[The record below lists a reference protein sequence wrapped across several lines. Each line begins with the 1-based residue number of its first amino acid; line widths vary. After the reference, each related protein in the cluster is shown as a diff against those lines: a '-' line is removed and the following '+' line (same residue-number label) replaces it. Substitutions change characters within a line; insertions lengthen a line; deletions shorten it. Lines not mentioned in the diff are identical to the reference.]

1 MIALLMLCSAVCQP
15 MMNKTT
21 ILIGTCIT
29 GDLMANGG
37 GIIVIWSTK
46 NSIAPASQPLN
57 VTTKRIVLQFDLPL
71 ANIKSIIL
79 TPQIRSPYL
88 ALLGTRKK

>member
-1 MIALLMLCSAVCQP
+1 MIALLMLCSAVRQP

-29 GDLMANGG
+29 CDLMANGG
-37 GIIVIWSTK
+37 GIKVIWSTK
-46 NSIAPASQPLN
+46 NSVAPASQPLK
-57 VTTKRIVLQFDLPL
+57 VTTQRTVLQFDLPW

-88 ALLGTRKK
+88 ALFGTRKK